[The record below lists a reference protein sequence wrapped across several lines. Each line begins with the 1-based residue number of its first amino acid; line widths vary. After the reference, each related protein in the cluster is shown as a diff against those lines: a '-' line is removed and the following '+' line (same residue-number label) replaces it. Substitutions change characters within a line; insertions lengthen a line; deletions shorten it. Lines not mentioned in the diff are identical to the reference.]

1 MNCIV
6 PEAFPARLPLAD
18 LMRHDARLIE
28 AREGNLIVR
37 QGDYGDSVFVLC
49 TGRLLVVVDP
59 EGELGYRHKQD
70 SRKLSWLGAIA
81 QLWRNSSF
89 AEKRSIADPISETG
103 SLTKDGGDSRISL
116 DDRKEFIGRGLPAD
130 IQAGEMVGEIAAL
143 RRSARTATL
152 VAAEDCQ
159 LVEIRWQGIRDLMR
173 FTPDLKHRIEEL
185 FRSRGRAHLIEQSPI
200 FSDVPE
206 KLLTAAV
213 KASRFE
219 IHGNEAWNKGLRKW
233 MGDDEGTVSA
243 REETVIEA
251 GDLLDGVR
259 VIVSGFAAR
268 ITIAAGPAQQTLGYT
283 RPGDLFGLDEI
294 IDSAA
299 NGTPALAR
307 TSLRAIGTLDLMV
320 IPTDNFL
327 TQIAPYLDEKKLDE
341 QRISRT
347 WSGNLSQGMLDFLV
361 DQRTINGTS
370 AMLIDLDRCT
380 GCDDCVKACAVT
392 HDNNPRFLRRGY
404 RHAHLLV
411 ANACMHCVDPVCLVG
426 CPTGAIHRTRTT
438 GVVVID
444 DLTCIGCGVCVEACP
459 YDSIRTVEIRDQG
472 GNLVVDA
479 KTGAPIVKATKCD
492 LCLGQPAG
500 PACQNACPHDALN
513 RIDFGNPRSLV
524 DWISG

>member
-1 MNCIV
+1 
-6 PEAFPARLPLAD
+6 
-18 LMRHDARLIE
+18 
-28 AREGNLIVR
+28 
-37 QGDYGDSVFVLC
+37 
-49 TGRLLVVVDP
+49 
-59 EGELGYRHKQD
+59 
-70 SRKLSWLGAIA
+70 
-81 QLWRNSSF
+81 
-89 AEKRSIADPISETG
+89 
-103 SLTKDGGDSRISL
+103 
-116 DDRKEFIGRGLPAD
+116 
-130 IQAGEMVGEIAAL
+130 
-143 RRSARTATL
+143 
-152 VAAEDCQ
+152 
-159 LVEIRWQGIRDLMR
+159 
-173 FTPDLKHRIEEL
+173 
-185 FRSRGRAHLIEQSPI
+185 
-200 FSDVPE
+200 
-206 KLLTAAV
+206 
-213 KASRFE
+213 
-219 IHGNEAWNKGLRKW
+219 